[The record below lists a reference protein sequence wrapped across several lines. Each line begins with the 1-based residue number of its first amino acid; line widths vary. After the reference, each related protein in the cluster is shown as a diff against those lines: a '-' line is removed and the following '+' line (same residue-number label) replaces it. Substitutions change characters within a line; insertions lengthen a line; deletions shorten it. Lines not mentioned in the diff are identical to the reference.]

1 MYNLQAGKAGS
12 IRLLMLMK
20 KYLPYLLS
28 VLLLTAAAPGNSIA
42 QHHKPEHADLQPLVA
57 QALRL
62 EEALQF
68 LGSSLKPDDSRQL
81 KLLAGRKPDGNTA
94 STIQQILDPYC
105 IAAVEINPE
114 SRVKVIRG
122 AAKPV
127 LVQSGWKSFLVKVHN
142 QAGVTAKL
150 QTESPSAE
158 PLMHMSSNDARARPE
173 NKISAGNISNRF
185 LQLLLY
191 RNRPMNEQLSGFPL
205 EYVILQ
211 VYCRDKGRREAQ
223 LSFNVGEGSQDIG
236 FRNAVSI
243 LFDSKPAVRVKL
255 RIADADGKPNMASFV
270 ISDHINRLPTNDD
283 AEQSTDYRLTTASS
297 EFGVPSK
304 QLTGLYPLP
313 SRRLATT
320 DPYPDFF
327 FQPQIYRN
335 DGETVELTAGHYQ
348 VEFTRGPEYIAQKKE
363 LVIPEGLDSMEVS
376 FKLKRWINMSA
387 LGWFSGDHHVHAA
400 GCSHYES
407 PEEGVDPPAMLRQ
420 VQGEDL
426 NMAAVLTWGPGWY
439 HQKQNFTGQTSPLS
453 KPGNQMHY
461 DVEVSGFPSSHAGHL
476 VLLNLKEDDYP
487 STTTIED
494 WPSWTS
500 PVLQWARK
508 QQALTGYAHSG
519 WGLEPING
527 TTEMLTNVLPK
538 MDGIGANE
546 YIVTVTQNL
555 IDFYSAGDTPAPWEL
570 NMWYHTLNC
579 GFRTR
584 LSGETDFPCIFDE
597 RVGIARSYFKAT
609 APLNYEKYIDAIKNG
624 KSYVSDGRSH
634 LIDFSVNGK
643 EMGEG
648 NSQLDLSAPSV
659 VKVKAKAVAML
670 PETQL
675 EEGVEIASRSLD
687 KSPYWHIERARKGS
701 SRNVSV
707 ELIFNGKPV
716 DSTIISANGKWNEL
730 EFKYTVKES
739 GWFALRI
746 FPSAHTNPV
755 FVVVNQAPVRVAE
768 SINWCIGAVDQ
779 CWKNKQGQIRK
790 EELSAAEST
799 YKQASG
805 IYNSLK

>member
-1 MYNLQAGKAGS
+1 
-12 IRLLMLMK
+12 
-20 KYLPYLLS
+20 
-28 VLLLTAAAPGNSIA
+28 
-42 QHHKPEHADLQPLVA
+42 
-57 QALRL
+57 
-62 EEALQF
+62 
-68 LGSSLKPDDSRQL
+68 
-81 KLLAGRKPDGNTA
+81 
-94 STIQQILDPYC
+94 
-105 IAAVEINPE
+105 
-114 SRVKVIRG
+114 
-122 AAKPV
+122 
-127 LVQSGWKSFLVKVHN
+127 
-142 QAGVTAKL
+142 
-150 QTESPSAE
+150 
-158 PLMHMSSNDARARPE
+158 
-173 NKISAGNISNRF
+173 
-185 LQLLLY
+185 
-191 RNRPMNEQLSGFPL
+191 
-205 EYVILQ
+205 
-211 VYCRDKGRREAQ
+211 
-223 LSFNVGEGSQDIG
+223 
-236 FRNAVSI
+236 
-243 LFDSKPAVRVKL
+243 
-255 RIADADGKPNMASFV
+255 
-270 ISDHINRLPTNDD
+270 
-283 AEQSTDYRLTTASS
+283 
-297 EFGVPSK
+297 
-304 QLTGLYPLP
+304 
-313 SRRLATT
+313 
-320 DPYPDFF
+320 
-327 FQPQIYRN
+327 
-335 DGETVELTAGHYQ
+335 
-348 VEFTRGPEYIAQKKE
+348 
-363 LVIPEGLDSMEVS
+363 
-376 FKLKRWINMSA
+376 
-387 LGWFSGDHHVHAA
+387 
-400 GCSHYES
+400 
-407 PEEGVDPPAMLRQ
+407 
-420 VQGEDL
+420 GEDL

-439 HQKQNFTGQTSPLS
+439 HQRQNFTGQTSPLS
-453 KPGNQMHY
+453 KPANQMHY

-494 WPSWTS
+494 WPSWTY

-527 TTEMLTNVLPK
+527 TTEMPTNVLPK

-634 LIDFSVNGK
+634 LIDFSVNGR

-648 NSQLDLSAPSV
+648 KSQLDLSAPSV

-670 PETQL
+670 PEMQS

-687 KSPYWHIERARKGS
+687 KSPYWHIERARMGR
-701 SRNVSV
+701 SRNVAV
-707 ELIFNGKPV
+707 ELIFNGRPV
-716 DSTIISANGKWNEL
+716 DSTIVSANGKWNEL

-746 FPSAHTNPV
+746 FPSAHTNPI
-755 FVVVNQAPVRVAE
+755 FVVVNKAPVRVAE

-790 EELSAAEST
+790 EELSAAESA